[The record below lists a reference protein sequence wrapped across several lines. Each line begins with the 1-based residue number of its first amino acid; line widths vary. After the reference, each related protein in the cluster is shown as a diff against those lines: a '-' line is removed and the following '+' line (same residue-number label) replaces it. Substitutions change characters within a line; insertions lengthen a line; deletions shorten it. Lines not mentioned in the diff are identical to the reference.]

1 MLHVHCDA
9 QLQLLS
15 SLVLAEPD
23 GVEFRERDRS
33 APRNPGMVK
42 GYLFLPTLLLLCAT
56 TPVVS
61 KPPKGA
67 SAEKTVKKKKPRAV
81 PANAGP
87 GGMDGT
93 GGMGGMGSMGS
104 GMAGMIF
111 PIMDKNKDQKI
122 SKEEFDAMGG
132 SEEGMDFAQMDKD
145 GDGFV
150 SRKESDGFFALLQAK
165 FVQQQAEHEGGPEAV
180 FEELERQQDEH
191 MKSWGLGGMPN
202 LQELEQ
208 KLRANDEL

>member
-1 MLHVHCDA
+1 
-9 QLQLLS
+9 
-15 SLVLAEPD
+15 
-23 GVEFRERDRS
+23 
-33 APRNPGMVK
+33 MVK
-42 GYLFLPTLLLLCAT
+42 GYLFLPTLLLLSAT
-56 TPVVS
+56 TPAV
-61 KPPKGA
+61 

-93 GGMGGMGSMGS
+93 GGMGGIGSMGS

-132 SEEGMDFAQMDKD
+132 SEEGMEFAQMDKD

-191 MKSWGLGGMPN
+191 MKGWGLGGMPN

-208 KLRANDEL
+208 KLRAHDEL

>member
-1 MLHVHCDA
+1 
-9 QLQLLS
+9 
-15 SLVLAEPD
+15 LAD
-23 GVEFRERDRS
+23 TLRATADEFRVRQVS
-33 APRNPGMVK
+33 TWNPWAAVTAAVMVK

-56 TPVVS
+56 TPAVS

-93 GGMGGMGSMGS
+93 GGMGGIGSMGS

-132 SEEGMDFAQMDKD
+132 AEEGMDFAQMDKD

>member
-1 MLHVHCDA
+1 MSETEVSTLESWAV
-9 QLQLLS
+9 
-15 SLVLAEPD
+15 
-23 GVEFRERDRS
+23 
-33 APRNPGMVK
+33 MVK

-56 TPVVS
+56 TPAVS

-93 GGMGGMGSMGS
+93 GGMGGIGSMGS